1 MLYLC
6 QAFLMC
12 KEHLDL
18 HFPVDSEPCVM
29 GSFCRYMLNEANNER
44 HHWLL
49 KLQKL
54 IQGILSLN
62 MLTDS
67 AWDERLF
74 PSFGFVNEKMS
85 GGNLMNIF
93 SYEHLFISKS
103 KRGIKPLVLRRVFH
117 LTSLKKCLP
126 CNV

>member
-1 MLYLC
+1 
-6 QAFLMC
+6 
-12 KEHLDL
+12 
-18 HFPVDSEPCVM
+18 M
-29 GSFCRYMLNEANNER
+29 GSFCRIGRYMLNEADNER

-74 PSFGFVNEKMS
+74 PSFGFVNEKML
-85 GGNLMNIF
+85 GKK
-93 SYEHLFISKS
+93 SYEYLF
-103 KRGIKPLVLRRVFH
+103 L
-117 LTSLKKCLP
+117 
-126 CNV
+126 